1 MKLTPI
7 IIESFAKF
15 VSGGREWAAMKQLVA
30 DIDHKG
36 WTGAEK
42 RRVVLSGFNAIGYGL
57 ALWAGNL
64 LLELAVAWVK
74 EVTADA

>member
-15 VSGGREWAAMKQLVA
+15 VAGGREWAAMKQLVG
-30 DIDHKG
+30 DINHQG

-42 RRVVLSGFNAIGYGL
+42 RRVVLSDFAAIGYDI
-57 ALWAGNL
+57 AGWVANL
-64 LLELAVAWVK
+64 LLELAVAWIK
-74 EVTADA
+74 ERGR